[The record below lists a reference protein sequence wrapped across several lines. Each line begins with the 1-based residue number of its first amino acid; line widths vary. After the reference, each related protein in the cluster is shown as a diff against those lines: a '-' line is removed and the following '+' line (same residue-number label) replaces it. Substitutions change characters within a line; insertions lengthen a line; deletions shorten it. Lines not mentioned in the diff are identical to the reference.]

1 MKEFSV
7 GQLVV
12 SKQTVLHSINEGR
25 ASVQA
30 QKISKIIE
38 DADGYKY
45 SCTNN
50 PGMFLEANNLLPLKD
65 VQEFAFDAIA
75 ARMKIVSRWN
85 LKEEG

>member
-12 SKQTVLHSINEGR
+12 SKQTVLHSINECR
-25 ASVQA
+25 ESVQA

-38 DADGYKY
+38 DANGYKY

-50 PGMFLEANNLLPLKD
+50 PGIFLEASNLLPLKD
-65 VQEFAFDAIA
+65 VQKFAFDAIA
-75 ARMKIVSRWN
+75 ARMKIVSGWN
-85 LKEEG
+85 LKEEE